1 MIIRILLLTSL
12 FSVANFTSAFELQLD
27 FVEQRSDERPFVAS
41 VSGQI
46 LWFTDSDDL
55 LCAFVPASKDND
67 GKIYYK
73 RSVFPWVLLDVRKRL
88 LQPGESSFLDSVV
101 STEMPNIFVG
111 KEDVFHPSSKRNIY
125 FVLKNDSWKIQS
137 TVENEV
143 LLKEVA
149 DVGRLGTEVPDTSRG
164 YGVENERI
172 IPLDFGY
179 SIYLRSDAG
188 AENDEANLLFLNKE
202 GVTVIDYD
210 VWRES
215 IPETRT
221 LDTERHRYESYTNK
235 VNCVA
240 VNHRSNKVAVVMN
253 WYNGNDDGLLV
264 FSIIYNGVI
273 NDNRI
278 RVRAEPSL
286 EGNILGMLN
295 LGAEVRII
303 DRSREKQKIGSQE
316 AFWYKVENEKKIT
329 GWVYGAFITVE

>member
-55 LCAFVPASKDND
+55 LCAFYEGAIFGFSKFGFSKFIGHTNTLP
-67 GKIYYK
+67 GGGEKTSLYQI
-73 RSVFPWVLLDVRKRL
+73 VRTNTKDFYICR
-88 LQPGESSFLDSVV
+88 ER
-101 STEMPNIFVG
+101 
-111 KEDVFHPSSKRNIY
+111 VFHPTGRRFFYLVKE
-125 FVLKNDSWKIQS
+125 NDSWKIQS